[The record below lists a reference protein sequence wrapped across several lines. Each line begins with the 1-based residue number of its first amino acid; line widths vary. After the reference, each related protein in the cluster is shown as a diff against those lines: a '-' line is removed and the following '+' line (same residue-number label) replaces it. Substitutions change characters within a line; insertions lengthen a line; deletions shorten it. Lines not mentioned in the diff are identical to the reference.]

1 MRFLAYIYPL
11 TELVGYNEAQGL
23 ILINSKIK
31 IILNKMNKKIQLLFK
46 GLVIA
51 SMALGAFTVNA
62 QHVYRFDLKEDIGP
76 NAWRTVKNAYA
87 IAEKADVDLVLIE
100 MNTYGGLVNFADSIR
115 SRILDSPLE
124 TVVFINHNAASA
136 GALISLATD
145 RIYMSRGSSIGAA
158 SVVDQSGQTMSEKHQ
173 SYMRGLMRATAEA
186 KGRDPKVAEAFVDA
200 DVDLPNIKPA
210 GKILT
215 LTSSEAVNIKLA
227 EAEAASIAD
236 VLVAEGVANQEIT
249 VHQITTIDKIIAFLI
264 NPAVS
269 GILILLIIGGIYF
282 EMQTPGIGFALLV
295 SIVAA
300 VLFFAPL
307 YIQGLADNWEIALFA
322 AGVILILLEVFV
334 IPGFGLPGILGI
346 ICLVCGLAFS
356 MVANDYFNFTIIE
369 PGMLFNSFLLVI
381 ASITVATILMVIF
394 GKGFLKTR
402 AFKRLV
408 LQDEQRSN
416 EGYTSAKVNTELINK
431 EGIAKT
437 VLRPSGKVE
446 IDGRW
451 YDAVALDGFVDIGEE
466 IYVEKH
472 ENYNLFVRK
481 RRIS

>member
-1 MRFLAYIYPL
+1 MY
-11 TELVGYNEAQGL
+11 
-23 ILINSKIK
+23 
-31 IILNKMNKKIQLLFK
+31 KKIRLLFK
-46 GLVIA
+46 PLVWLGCIA
-51 SMALGAFTVNA
+51 LVTLLASTVQA

-76 NAWRTVKNAYA
+76 NAWRTVKNAYT
-87 IAEKADVDLVLIE
+87 IAEKSDVDLVLIE
-100 MNTYGGLVNFADSIR
+100 MNTFGGMVNFADSIR

-145 RIYMSRGSSIGAA
+145 RIYMSKGSSIGAA
-158 SVVDQSGQTMSEKHQ
+158 SVVDQSGQVMPEKHQ

-215 LTSSEAVNIKLA
+215 LTASEAVQIKLA
-227 EAEAASIAD
+227 EAEAGT
-236 VLVAEGVANQEIT
+236 VAEVLEAEGIGQPQIT
-249 VHQITTIDKIIAFLI
+249 QHQVTTIDRIISFLI

-269 GILILLIIGGIYF
+269 GVLILLIIGGIYF
-282 EMQTPGIGFALLV
+282 EMQTPGIGFALV
-295 SIVAA
+295 VAVIAA

-307 YIQGLADNWEIALFA
+307 YIQGLADNWEIALFVV
-322 AGVILILLEVFV
+322 GIVLILLEIFV
-334 IPGFGLPGILGI
+334 IPGFGLAGILGI

-356 MVANDYFNFTIIE
+356 MVANDYFNFTVTE

-381 ASITVATILMVIF
+381 TSMVVATIVMVIF

-408 LQDEQRSN
+408 LQDEQRSD
-416 EGYTSAKVNTELINK
+416 EGYTSAKINTELINK
-431 EGIAKT
+431 EGVAKT

-446 IDGRW
+446 IDGKW
-451 YDAVALDGFVDIGEE
+451 YDAVALDGFVDIGED

-481 RRIS
+481 KRP